1 MLIDFRVRPPYKT
14 NLTTSLYNKPAPSP
28 DPTKQSIF
36 LIGKERVPS
45 AEARSIELFMQEM
58 DETETERAVIMG
70 RKADSYGMVDNNEI
84 LELSRTYP
92 GRFIP
97 FAGANPNLPGMVE
110 EIEHFAGQ
118 GFRGVGLDAG
128 WLGRPLYYDDPL
140 FDPIYAK
147 CQELGLIASLTS
159 SFMLG
164 PDLSYSDPDPIQRVA
179 QKYPD
184 LKIIVPHGCWPHVHK
199 ALALAIRCPNVWLV
213 PDCYLY
219 IHNFPLSE
227 EYVIAANTYLK
238 YRILYAS
245 SYPVRSLSQCLRGWK
260 SRGFTDEALQN
271 TLYDNAARLLGEK

>member
-1 MLIDFRVRPPYKT
+1 MIIDFRVRPPYKGYLNT
-14 NLTTSLYNKPAPSP
+14 FNFRKAAPSS
-28 DPTKQSIF
+28 DPTRETIF
-36 LIGKERVPS
+36 SIGKRPNVS
-45 AEARSIELFMQEM
+45 AIEGSIELFMREM
-58 DETETERAVIMG
+58 DATGTERAVIMG

-164 PDLSYSDPDPIQRVA
+164 PDLCYSDPDPIQRVA
-179 QKYPD
+179 QIP
-184 LKIIVPHGCWPHVHK
+184 I
-199 ALALAIRCPNVWLV
+199 
-213 PDCYLY
+213 
-219 IHNFPLSE
+219 
-227 EYVIAANTYLK
+227 
-238 YRILYAS
+238 
-245 SYPVRSLSQCLRGWK
+245 
-260 SRGFTDEALQN
+260 
-271 TLYDNAARLLGEK
+271 